1 LIHFVIPARDEAP
14 NVPRLMADLAPHA
27 CRLGGRVIVVDDG
40 STDGTADELERHR
53 GGVDL
58 VILRHPRNLGVG
70 AALETGLRA
79 ALAAA
84 ADEDAITSPIP
95 FGTEV
100 VEIEFDFIGHR
111 LLART
116 SRGDERTLALVPQP
130 VAVPADPSSA
140 AFPLVAAL
148 IVPGSDVVLAS
159 PHAPGGAIA
168 GAARWR
174 RIASKLVSRSFRAA
188 GGPPDVHTLS
198 SLYRAYRAG
207 ALRRLGVRPR
217 LVREPGFP
225 GSVAL
230 LLDLHDA
237 GCTVSE
243 IPTVNRWDRRAGAS
257 KMSLR
262 GTVPSYA
269 RLLAARVA
277 QRR

>member
-1 LIHFVIPARDEAP
+1 MIHFVIPARDEAP

-84 ADEDAITSPIP
+84 ADEDAIVTLEADATSDLEDLPS
-95 FGTEV
+95 
-100 VEIEFDFIGHR
+100 
-111 LLART
+111 LLARL
-116 SRGDERTLALVPQP
+116 DA
-130 VAVPADPSSA
+130 
-140 AFPLVAAL
+140 
-148 IVPGSDVVLAS
+148 GSDVVLAS
-159 PHAPGGAIA
+159 PHAPGGTIT

>member
-1 LIHFVIPARDEAP
+1 VIHFVIPARDEAP
-14 NVPRLMADLAPHA
+14 NVPRLMADLVP
-27 CRLGGRVIVVDDG
+27 RVRRFDGRVIVVDDG
-40 STDGTADELERHR
+40 SIDGTAEALERHR
-53 GGVDL
+53 DGLDL
-58 VILRHPRNLGVG
+58 AILRHPRNLGVG

-79 ALAAA
+79 ALDGA
-84 ADEDAITSPIP
+84 ADDDAIVTLEADATS
-95 FGTEV
+95 
-100 VEIEFDFIGHR
+100 D
-111 LLART
+111 LA
-116 SRGDERTLALVPQP
+116 DLPALV
-130 VAVPADPSSA
+130 AGLDA
-140 AFPLVAAL
+140 
-148 IVPGSDVVLAS
+148 GSDVVLAS

-174 RIASKLVSRSFRAA
+174 LAASKLVSRSFRAA
-188 GGPPDVHTLS
+188 GGPPGVHTLS

-207 ALRRLGVRPR
+207 ALRRIAARPR

-262 GTVPSYA
+262 ATVPSYA
-269 RLLAARVA
+269 RLLASRVA
-277 QRR
+277 RRR